1 LEGITYEPLFPY
13 IHQSNIAQEYKDQF
27 FKIIAGEFVSTEDG
41 TGIVH
46 IAPGF
51 GMEDFDAVAQF
62 LPRDDSK
69 NWLFMPVNEY
79 GEFTDE
85 VPDYK
90 GQSVFDVNKE
100 VITRLKNE
108 KKLIGQK
115 SYSHSYPH
123 CRRCETPLISR
134 ALTSWFI
141 KEPELTNITV
151 PNAAKINFV
160 PESVKNRFIDTLK
173 SAPDWNLSRNR
184 YRGSPLPIWEN
195 QDDTEDKIVIG
206 NLDELYQQTKT

>member
-1 LEGITYEPLFPY
+1 M
-13 IHQSNIAQEYKDQF
+13 QSKIDAKYKEQF
-27 FKIIAGEFVSTEDG
+27 FKIIPGEFVSTEDG

-46 IAPGF
+46 MAPGF

-62 LPRDDSK
+62 LPRDDAK
-69 NWLFMPVNEY
+69 NRLFMPVNDY

-85 VPDYK
+85 VPDRK
-90 GQSVFDVNKE
+90 GQSVFEVNKE

-123 CRRCETPLISR
+123 CRRCDTPLISK
-134 ALTSWFI
+134 AVTSRFI

-151 PNAAKINFV
+151 PNAKKI
-160 PESVKNRFIDTLK
+160 
-173 SAPDWNLSRNR
+173 
-184 YRGSPLPIWEN
+184 
-195 QDDTEDKIVIG
+195 
-206 NLDELYQQTKT
+206 

>member
-1 LEGITYEPLFPY
+1 MEGISYEPLFPY
-13 IHQSNIAQEYKDQF
+13 IHQSAIAQNYKDQF

-134 ALTSWFI
+134 ALTSRFI
-141 KEPELTNITV
+141 KEPELTSITV

-173 SAPDWNLSRNR
+173 SAPDRNLSRNR
-184 YRGSPLPIWEN
+184 YR
-195 QDDTEDKIVIG
+195 
-206 NLDELYQQTKT
+206 